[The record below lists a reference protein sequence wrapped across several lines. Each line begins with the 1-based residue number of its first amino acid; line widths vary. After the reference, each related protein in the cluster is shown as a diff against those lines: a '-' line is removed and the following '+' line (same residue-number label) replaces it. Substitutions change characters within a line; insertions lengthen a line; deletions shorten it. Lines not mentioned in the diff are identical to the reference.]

1 MAFPPRFL
9 EELRGRVSITDVIG
23 RRVRL
28 TRKGRGESTG
38 LCPFHNEKTPSF
50 TVSED
55 KGFFHCFGCGT
66 HGDVIGFVMRSEGL
80 EFPQA
85 VERLAAE
92 AGMQVPRETPEERE
106 RAERQATLGGAVE
119 FAAKHFEQQLRAS
132 AGRPGLDYL
141 KRRGLTD
148 DTMRRFRLGF
158 APDSRHGLKAAMEKA
173 GIPETVAIEAGLLIK
188 PEEGGPGGDRAYDR
202 FRGRVMF
209 PILDRR
215 GQAIAFGGRS
225 LDGGDGGAA
234 RQPTATAADFGV
246 GGAAEIGARNAAPK
260 YLNSPETPLFHKGR
274 VLYGLSHAQKTAR
287 ETNEIIVVEGYMDVI
302 ALAQAGIS
310 NAVAPLGT
318 ALTEDQIGL
327 LWRMAQEPIL
337 CFDGDN
343 AGQRAAARAADRAV
357 PLLKPGLSL
366 RFAWMPAGEDPD
378 SLVRAKGAAGF
389 RDELG
394 RMEPLIE
401 VLWRQVLA
409 DRPLDTP
416 ERRAGFRKDLAEAV
430 GRIADKTV
438 AEAYRQEIQRRLDE
452 LFRPQPKAG
461 GPGSWTRPGNQKA
474 GFGRQ
479 SPAPV
484 GGEAA
489 RRGTAGVQR
498 TPYELILVTLVNHP
512 ELIGRHCEMVGEVA
526 FPRGDLDSLKG
537 AIIDLAA
544 GQPDLDSPGLRNH
557 LEDLGFAGTLEALIA
572 RTGHMRF
579 TLPTA
584 ELSSAEEGL
593 LHVMGLLREKLSVKP
608 ELSATAQALE
618 SAMAQPGDPNAE
630 TSALSRF
637 EAARQMALDGE
648 SQRRDLE
655 RAPGRTG
662 GDQT

>member
-9 EELRGRVSITDVIG
+9 EDLRGRVSIMDVVG

-28 TRKGRGESTG
+28 TRKGRGEATG

-55 KGFFHCFGCGT
+55 KGFFHCFGCGA

-85 VERLAAE
+85 VEKLAGE

-106 RAERQATLGGAVE
+106 RLERQATLGGAVE
-119 FAAKHFEQQLRAS
+119 FAAKYFEQQLRAS
-132 AGRPGLDYL
+132 AGKAGLEYL
-141 KRRGLTD
+141 KRRGLSD

-158 APDSRHGLKAAMEKA
+158 APDSRHGLKAALEKA
-173 GIPETVAIEAGLLIK
+173 GIPEAIAIEAGLLIK
-188 PEEGGPGGDRAYDR
+188 PPKDEGPSSRTGDGSHAYDR

-215 GQAIAFGGRS
+215 GQAIAFGGRI
-225 LDGGDGGAA
+225 LDQG
-234 RQPTATAADFGV
+234 
-246 GGAAEIGARNAAPK
+246 EPK

-318 ALTEDQIGL
+318 ALTEEQIAL

-343 AGQRAAARAADRAV
+343 AGQRAAARAADRAI

-389 RDELG
+389 REELA
-394 RMEPLIE
+394 RMEPLVE

-416 ERRAGFRKDLAEAV
+416 ERRAGFRRDLAEAV
-430 GRIADKTV
+430 GRIVDKSVAD
-438 AEAYRQEIQRRLDE
+438 AYRQETHRRLDD
-452 LFRPQPKAG
+452 LFRPQPKPAFQPMG
-461 GPGSWTRPGNQKA
+461 GQFGGQK
-474 GFGRQ
+474 GRWQ
-479 SPAPV
+479 PPMPV

-489 RRGTAGVQR
+489 RRGTASIQR
-498 TPYELILVTLVNHP
+498 TPYELILITLVNHP
-512 ELIGRHCEMVGEVA
+512 DLISRHCEMVGEVE

-544 GQPDLDSPGLRNH
+544 GQPHLDSKGFRNH
-557 LEDLGFAGTLEALIA
+557 LNDLGFAATLEALIA
-572 RTGHMRF
+572 RTGPVKF
-579 TLPTA
+579 TLPSA
-584 ELSSAEEGL
+584 DIISAEEGL
-593 LHVMGLLREKLSVKP
+593 LHVIGLLREKLSVKP
-608 ELSATAQALE
+608 EVAATAQALE
-618 SAMAQPGDPNAE
+618 SAMSNPGNPTAE
-630 TSALSRF
+630 TTALSRF

-648 SQRRDLE
+648 SQRRDLD
-655 RAPGRTG
+655 RAPGSG
-662 GDQT
+662 VED

>member
-9 EELRGRVSITDVIG
+9 EDLRGRVSITDVVG

-28 TRKGRGESTG
+28 TRKGRGEATG

-55 KGFFHCFGCGT
+55 KGFFHCFGCGA

-85 VERLAAE
+85 VEKLAGE

-119 FAAKHFEQQLRAS
+119 FAAKYFEQQLRAS
-132 AGRPGLDYL
+132 AGRAGLDYF

-148 DTMRRFRLGF
+148 DTMRRFRLGY
-158 APDSRHGLKAAMEKA
+158 APDSRHGLKAALEKA
-173 GIPETVAIEAGLLIK
+173 GIPEAIALEAGLLIK
-188 PEEGGPGGDRAYDR
+188 PEEGAPSGDRSYDR

-215 GQAIAFGGRS
+215 GQAIAFGGRI
-225 LDGGDGGAA
+225 LDQG
-234 RQPTATAADFGV
+234 
-246 GGAAEIGARNAAPK
+246 EPK

-287 ETNEIIVVEGYMDVI
+287 EINEIIVVEGYMDVI

-318 ALTEDQIGL
+318 ALTEDQIAL

-343 AGQRAAARAADRAV
+343 AGQRAAARAADRAI

-389 RDELG
+389 REELV
-394 RMEPLIE
+394 RMEPLVD

-416 ERRAGFRKDLAEAV
+416 ERRAGFRKDLGEAV
-430 GRIADKTV
+430 SRIVDKSVAD
-438 AEAYRQEIQRRLDE
+438 AYRQEIHRRLDD
-452 LFRPQPKAG
+452 LFRPQPRSGFQG
-461 GPGSWTRPGNQKA
+461 GSGQFGGQFGGQRPR
-474 GFGRQ
+474 FPGRQ
-479 SPAPV
+479 PPMPV

-489 RRGTAGVQR
+489 KRGTANIQR
-498 TPYELILVTLVNHP
+498 TPYELILITLVNHP
-512 ELIGRHCEMVGEVA
+512 DLISRHCEMVGEVE
-526 FPRGDLDSLKG
+526 FPRGELDSLKG

-544 GQPDLDSPGLRNH
+544 GQPHLDSKGFRNQ
-557 LEDLGFAGTLEALIA
+557 LNNLGFAGTLEALIA
-572 RTGHMRF
+572 RTGPMKF
-579 TLPTA
+579 TLPSA
-584 ELSSAEEGL
+584 EASSAEEGL
-593 LHVMGLLREKLSVKP
+593 LHVIGLLRERLSVKP
-608 ELSATAQALE
+608 EVTATAQALE
-618 SAMAQPGDPNAE
+618 SAMGNPGDPTAE

-637 EAARQMALDGE
+637 EAARQMALDSE
-648 SQRRDLE
+648 SQRRDLD
-655 RAPGRTG
+655 RAPGWG
-662 GDQT
+662 SED

>member
-1 MAFPPRFL
+1 MALPPRFL
-9 EELRGRVSITDVIG
+9 DELRGRVSISDVVG

-28 TRKGRGESTG
+28 TRKGRGEATG

-55 KGFFHCFGCGT
+55 KGFFHCFGCGA

-85 VERLAAE
+85 VEKLAGE

-119 FAAKHFEQQLRAS
+119 FAAKFYEQQLRAS
-132 AGRPGLDYL
+132 AGRAGLEYL
-141 KRRGLTD
+141 KRRGLSD
-148 DTMRRFRLGF
+148 DTMRRFRLGHS
-158 APDSRHGLKAAMEKA
+158 PDSGHALKAALEKA
-173 GIPETVAIEAGLLIK
+173 GIPETISIEAGLLIK
-188 PEEGGPGGDRAYDR
+188 PEDGRPCFDR

-215 GQAIAFGGRS
+215 GQAIAFGGRI
-225 LDGGDGGAA
+225 LDQG
-234 RQPTATAADFGV
+234 
-246 GGAAEIGARNAAPK
+246 EPK

-318 ALTEDQIGL
+318 ALTEDQIAL

-337 CFDGDN
+337 CFDGDK

-389 RDELG
+389 KEALS
-394 RMEPLIE
+394 RMEPLVE
-401 VLWRQVLA
+401 VLWHQVLA

-416 ERRAGFRKDLAEAV
+416 ERRAGFRRDLSEAV
-430 GRIADKTV
+430 ARIADKSV
-438 AEAYRQEIQRRLDE
+438 AEAYRQEIHRRLDD
-452 LFRPQPKAG
+452 LFRPQPKQG
-461 GPGSWTRPGNQKA
+461 FQGPGSQ
-474 GFGRQ
+474 FGGQRAKFPWGQ
-479 SPAPV
+479 PPMPL
-484 GGEAA
+484 GGDAA
-489 RRGTAGVQR
+489 KRGVTNVQR
-498 TPYELILVTLVNHP
+498 APYELILVTLVNHP
-512 ELIGRHCEMVGEVA
+512 DLIGRHCETVGEVE
-526 FPRGDLDSLKG
+526 FPRGELDSLKG

-544 GQPDLDSPGLRNH
+544 GQPHLDSMGFRNH
-557 LEDLGFAGTLEALIA
+557 LNDLGFAKTLDALVA

-579 TLPTA
+579 TLPSA
-584 ELSSAEEGL
+584 DVVSAEEGL
-593 LHVMGLLREKLSVKP
+593 LHVIGLLREKLSVKP
-608 ELSATAQALE
+608 EVTATAQALE
-618 SAMAQPGDPNAE
+618 SAMANPGNPDEE
-630 TSALSRF
+630 TSALNRF
-637 EAARQMALDGE
+637 EAARQMALEGE
-648 SQRRDLE
+648 SQRRDLD
-655 RAPGRTG
+655 RAPGWG
-662 GDQT
+662 SED

>member
-1 MAFPPRFL
+1 MALPPRFL
-9 EELRGRVSITDVIG
+9 DELRGRVSITDIIG

-28 TRKGRGESTG
+28 IRKGRGEATG

-55 KGFFHCFGCGT
+55 KGFFHCFGCGA

-80 EFPQA
+80 EFPQT
-85 VERLAAE
+85 VERLAGE

-119 FAAKHFEQQLRAS
+119 FAAKHFEQQLRAA
-132 AGRPGLDYL
+132 AGRTGLDYL

-148 DTMRRFRLGF
+148 DTIQRFRLGF
-158 APDSRHGLKAAMEKA
+158 APDNRTGLKAALEKA
-173 GIPETVAIEAGLLIK
+173 GIPEATAIEAGLLIK
-188 PEEGGPGGDRAYDR
+188 PEDGGHAYDR

-215 GQAIAFGGRS
+215 GQAIAFGGRI
-225 LDGGDGGAA
+225 LDQG
-234 RQPTATAADFGV
+234 
-246 GGAAEIGARNAAPK
+246 EPK

-318 ALTEDQIGL
+318 ALTEEQIAL

-343 AGQRAAARAADRAV
+343 AGQRAAARAADRAI

-378 SLVRAKGAAGF
+378 SLVRAKGAVGF
-389 RDELG
+389 REATS
-394 RMEPLIE
+394 RMEPLVE

-416 ERRAGFRKDLAEAV
+416 ERRAGFRKDLGEAV
-430 GRIADKTV
+430 ARIADKAV
-438 AEAYRQEIQRRLDE
+438 AEAYRQEIWRRLDE
-452 LFRPQPKAG
+452 LFRPQPRPAFQAAAQFG
-461 GPGSWTRPGNQKA
+461 GQK
-474 GFGRQ
+474 GRFSGRQ
-479 SPAPV
+479 PVMPV

-489 RRGTAGVQR
+489 RRGVASIQR
-498 TPYELILVTLVNHP
+498 TPYELILITLVNHP
-512 ELIGRHCEMVGEVA
+512 DLISRHCEMVGEVD
-526 FPRGDLDSLKG
+526 FPRGELDYLKG

-544 GQPDLDSPGLRNH
+544 GQPHLDSEGFRNH
-557 LEDLGFAGTLEALIA
+557 LSHLGFAATLEALGT

-579 TLPTA
+579 TLPSA
-584 ELSSAEEGL
+584 DPNSAEEGL
-593 LHVMGLLREKLSVKP
+593 LHVIGLLREKLSVKP
-608 ELSATAQALE
+608 EVTATAQALE
-618 SAMAQPGDPNAE
+618 SAMSNPGDPTAE
-630 TSALSRF
+630 TTALTRF
-637 EAARQMALDGE
+637 EAARQMALEGE
-648 SQRRDLE
+648 SQRRDLD
-655 RAPGRTG
+655 RAPGW
-662 GDQT
+662 GDEEQT

>member
-1 MAFPPRFL
+1 MALPPRFL
-9 EELRGRVSITDVIG
+9 DELRGRVSITDVIG

-28 TRKGRGESTG
+28 VRKGRGEATG

-55 KGFFHCFGCGT
+55 KGFFHCFGCGV

-85 VERLAAE
+85 VEKLAAE

-119 FAAKHFEQQLRAS
+119 LAAGFYEQQLRAS
-132 AGRPGLDYL
+132 AGRAGLEYL

-158 APDSRHGLKAAMEKA
+158 APDTGHGLKAALEKA
-173 GIPETVAIEAGLLIK
+173 GIPEAVSIEAGLLIK
-188 PEEGGPGGDRAYDR
+188 PEDGRPCFDR

-225 LDGGDGGAA
+225 LEGGGGGAT

-246 GGAAEIGARNAAPK
+246 GEAAEIGARNAAPK

-274 VLYGLSHAQKTAR
+274 VLYGLSHAQKIAR

-302 ALAQAGIS
+302 ALAQAGIG

-318 ALTEDQIGL
+318 ALTEEQIAL
-327 LWRMAQEPIL
+327 LWRMAQEPVL

-343 AGQRAAARAADRAV
+343 AGQRAAARAADRAI

-389 RDELG
+389 REALS
-394 RMEPLIE
+394 RMEPLVE

-416 ERRAGFRKDLAEAV
+416 ERRAGFRKDLVQAV
-430 GRIADKTV
+430 ARIADRSV
-438 AEAYRQEIQRRLDE
+438 AEAYRQDIQRRLDE
-452 LFRPQPKAG
+452 LYRPQPKPVPSSQPSWQRGAF
-461 GPGSWTRPGNQKA
+461 PGR
-474 GFGRQ
+474 
-479 SPAPV
+479 PAPV

-489 RRGTAGVQR
+489 KRGTASIQR
-498 TPYELILVTLVNHP
+498 SPYELILITLVNHP
-512 ELIGRHCEMVGEVA
+512 DLIGRHCEVVGDIE
-526 FPRGDLDSLKG
+526 FPRGDLDTLKG

-544 GQPDLDSPGLRNH
+544 GQPHLDSKGFRNH
-557 LEDLGFAGTLEALIA
+557 LNDLGFAGTLEALVA

-579 TLPTA
+579 TLPSA
-584 ELSSAEEGL
+584 DIGSAEEGL
-593 LHVMGLLREKLSVKP
+593 LHVIGLLREKLSVKP
-608 ELSATAQALE
+608 ELTATAQALE
-618 SAMAQPGDPNAE
+618 SAMANPGNPEAE

-637 EAARQMALDGE
+637 EAARQMALEGE
-648 SQRRDLE
+648 SQRRDLDRPSGWDSE
-655 RAPGRTG
+655 
-662 GDQT
+662 DQA

>member
-9 EELRGRVSITDVIG
+9 EELRGRVSITDIVG

-28 TRKGRGESTG
+28 TRKGRGEATG
-38 LCPFHNEKTPSF
+38 LCPFHNEKSPSF

-55 KGFFHCFGCGT
+55 KGFFHCFGCGV

-85 VERLAAE
+85 VEKLAGE

-119 FAAKHFEQQLRAS
+119 FAAKFYEQQLRAS
-132 AGRPGLDYL
+132 AGRAGLEYF
-141 KRRGLTD
+141 KRRGLSD
-148 DTMRRFRLGF
+148 DTMRRFRLGHS
-158 APDSRHGLKAAMEKA
+158 PDTGHALKAALEKA
-173 GIPETVAIEAGLLIK
+173 GIPEAISIEAGLLIK
-188 PEEGGPGGDRAYDR
+188 PEDGRACFDR

-209 PILDRR
+209 PILDRK
-215 GQAIAFGGRS
+215 GQAIAFGGRI
-225 LDGGDGGAA
+225 LDQG
-234 RQPTATAADFGV
+234 
-246 GGAAEIGARNAAPK
+246 EPK

-274 VLYGLSHAQKTAR
+274 VLYGLNHAQKTAR

-318 ALTEDQIGL
+318 ALTEDQIAL
-327 LWRMAQEPIL
+327 LWRMAQEPVL

-343 AGQRAAARAADRAV
+343 AGQRAAARAADRAI

-389 RDELG
+389 RDELA
-394 RMEPLIE
+394 RMEPLVD

-416 ERRAGFRKDLAEAV
+416 ERRAGFRRDLAEAV
-430 GRIADKTV
+430 GRIADKSV
-438 AEAYRQEIQRRLDE
+438 QDAYRQEAHRRLDE
-452 LFRPQPKAG
+452 LFRPQPKPAFQG
-461 GPGSWTRPGNQKA
+461 GSGQFGGQFGGQK
-474 GFGRQ
+474 GKFPGRQ
-479 SPAPV
+479 APMPV

-489 RRGTAGVQR
+489 RRGVTNIQR
-498 TPYELILVTLVNHP
+498 TPYEQILVTLVNHP
-512 ELIGRHCEMVGEVA
+512 DLISRHCETVGDVE

-544 GQPDLDSPGLRNH
+544 GQPHLDSKGFRNH
-557 LEDLGFAGTLEALIA
+557 LNDLGFAGTLEALVA

-579 TLPTA
+579 TLPSA
-584 ELSSAEEGL
+584 DMNSAEEGL
-593 LHVMGLLREKLSVKP
+593 LHVIGMLREKLSVKP

-618 SAMAQPGDPNAE
+618 SAMATPGDPNAE
-630 TSALSRF
+630 TSALTRF

-648 SQRRDLE
+648 SQRRDLD
-655 RAPGRTG
+655 RAPGWSG
-662 GDQT
+662 ED

>member
-9 EELRGRVSITDVIG
+9 EELRGRVSITDIVG

-28 TRKGRGESTG
+28 TRKGRGEATG

-55 KGFFHCFGCGT
+55 KGFFHCFGCGA

-85 VERLAAE
+85 VERLAGE
-92 AGMQVPRETPEERE
+92 AGMQVPRETPEDRE

-119 FAAKHFEQQLRAS
+119 FAAKHFEQQLRAA
-132 AGRPGLDYL
+132 AGRPGLEYL

-148 DTMRRFRLGF
+148 DTMRRFRLGY
-158 APDSRHGLKAAMEKA
+158 APDNRTGLKAALEKA
-173 GIPETVAIEAGLLIK
+173 GIPEAVSLEAGLLIK
-188 PEEGGPGGDRAYDR
+188 PEDGGHAYDR

-215 GQAIAFGGRS
+215 GQAIAFGGRI
-225 LDGGDGGAA
+225 LDQG
-234 RQPTATAADFGV
+234 
-246 GGAAEIGARNAAPK
+246 EPK

-274 VLYGLSHAQKTAR
+274 VLYGLNHAQKSAR

-318 ALTEDQIGL
+318 ALTEEQLAL

-343 AGQRAAARAADRAV
+343 AGQRAAARAADRAI
-357 PLLKPGLSL
+357 PLLRPGLSL

-389 RDELG
+389 RSELE
-394 RMEPLIE
+394 RMEPLVD

-416 ERRAGFRKDLAEAV
+416 ERRAGFRKDLGEAV
-430 GRIADKTV
+430 GRIVDKSV
-438 AEAYRQEIQRRLDE
+438 GEAYRQEIQRRLDD
-452 LFRPQPKAG
+452 LFRPQPK
-461 GPGSWTRPGNQKA
+461 PGFQRPASPFGSQKP
-474 GFGRQ
+474 GFLGRQ
-479 SPAPV
+479 APMPV

-489 RRGTAGVQR
+489 RRGTTNIQR
-498 TPYELILVTLVNHP
+498 TPYELILATLVNHP
-512 ELIGRHCEMVGEVA
+512 ELIGRHCEIVGEVE

-544 GQPDLDSPGLRNH
+544 GQPHLDSKGFRNQ
-557 LEDLGFAGTLEALIA
+557 LNDLGFAGTLEALIA
-572 RTGHMRF
+572 RTGPMKF
-579 TLPTA
+579 TLPSA
-584 ELSSAEEGL
+584 GLDSAEEGL
-593 LHVMGLLREKLSVKP
+593 LHVIGLLRERLSVKP
-608 ELSATAQALE
+608 EVTATAQALE
-618 SAMAQPGDPNAE
+618 SAMANPGSPDSEN
-630 TSALSRF
+630 SALSRF
-637 EAARQMALDGE
+637 EAARQMVLEGE
-648 SQRRDLE
+648 SQRRDLD
-655 RAPGRTG
+655 RAPGWG
-662 GDQT
+662 SED

>member
-1 MAFPPRFL
+1 MALPPRFL
-9 EELRGRVSITDVIG
+9 DELRGRVSITDIVG
-23 RRVRL
+23 RSVRL
-28 TRKGRGESTG
+28 IRKGRGEATG

-55 KGFFHCFGCGT
+55 KGFFHCFGCGA

-85 VERLAAE
+85 VERLAGE

-119 FAAKHFEQQLRAS
+119 FAARHFEQQLRAS
-132 AGRPGLDYL
+132 AGRAGLEYL

-148 DTMRRFRLGF
+148 DTIRRFRLGF
-158 APDSRHGLKAAMEKA
+158 APDSRHGLKAALEKA
-173 GIPETVAIEAGLLIK
+173 GIPEATAIEAGLLIK
-188 PEEGGPGGDRAYDR
+188 PADEAPPSGDGGPSDRSYDR

-215 GQAIAFGGRS
+215 GQAIAFGGRI
-225 LDGGDGGAA
+225 LDQG
-234 RQPTATAADFGV
+234 
-246 GGAAEIGARNAAPK
+246 EPK

-318 ALTEDQIGL
+318 ALTEEQIAM
-327 LWRMAQEPIL
+327 LWRMAEEPIL

-343 AGQRAAARAADRAV
+343 AGQRAAARAADRAI

-389 RDELG
+389 REQML
-394 RMEPLIE
+394 RMEPLVE
-401 VLWRQVLA
+401 MVWRQVLA

-416 ERRAGFRKDLAEAV
+416 ERRAGFRRDLAEAV
-430 GRIADKTV
+430 ARIADRSV
-438 AEAYRQEIQRRLDE
+438 GEAYRQEVHRRLDD
-452 LFRPQPKAG
+452 LFRPQVKPGFHG
-461 GPGSWTRPGNQKA
+461 GVGQFGDQRSKFP
-474 GFGRQ
+474 GRQ
-479 SPAPV
+479 PPMPV

-489 RRGTAGVQR
+489 RRGTASIQR

-512 ELIGRHCEMVGEVA
+512 DLTSRHCETVGEVE
-526 FPRGDLDSLKG
+526 FPRGELDSLKA

-544 GQPDLDSPGLRNH
+544 GQPHLDSKGFRNH
-557 LEDLGFAGTLEALIA
+557 LNDLGFAATLDALVA

-579 TLPTA
+579 TLPSA
-584 ELSSAEEGL
+584 DLNSAEEGL
-593 LHVMGLLREKLSVKP
+593 LHVIGLLRERLSVKP
-608 ELSATAQALE
+608 EMTATAQALQ
-618 SAMAQPGDPNAE
+618 SAMANPGDATAE
-630 TSALSRF
+630 TTALSRF
-637 EAARQMALDGE
+637 EAARQMALESE
-648 SQRRDLE
+648 SQRRDLD
-655 RAPGRTG
+655 RAPGWG
-662 GDQT
+662 GEDQT

>member
-1 MAFPPRFL
+1 
-9 EELRGRVSITDVIG
+9 LRGRVSITDVVG

-28 TRKGRGESTG
+28 IRKGRGEATG

-55 KGFFHCFGCGT
+55 KGFFHCFGCGA

-85 VERLAAE
+85 VEKLAGE

-106 RAERQATLGGAVE
+106 RADRQATLGGAVE

-132 AGRPGLDYL
+132 AGRAGLDYL
-141 KRRGLTD
+141 KRRGLSD

-158 APDSRHGLKAAMEKA
+158 APDSRHGLKAALEKA
-173 GIPETVAIEAGLLIK
+173 DIPEAIALEAGLLIK
-188 PEEGGPGGDRAYDR
+188 PEDGGHAYDR

-215 GQAIAFGGRS
+215 GQAIAFGGRII
-225 LDGGDGGAA
+225 
-234 RQPTATAADFGV
+234 
-246 GGAAEIGARNAAPK
+246 AEGEPK

-318 ALTEDQIGL
+318 ALTEEQIAL

-343 AGQRAAARAADRAV
+343 AGQRAAARAADRAI

-389 RDELG
+389 RDELA
-394 RMEPLIE
+394 RMEPLVD

-416 ERRAGFRKDLAEAV
+416 ERRAGFRRDLAEAM
-430 GRIADKTV
+430 GRIADKSV
-438 AEAYRQEIQRRLDE
+438 ADAYRQETQRRLDE
-452 LFRPQPKAG
+452 LFRPQQKPGFQAMG
-461 GPGSWTRPGNQKA
+461 GRFGGQKGA
-474 GFGRQ
+474 FPGRQ
-479 SPAPV
+479 PLMPL

-489 RRGTAGVQR
+489 RRGTANMQR

-512 ELIGRHCEMVGEVA
+512 ELIGRHCEMVGEVD
-526 FPRGDLDSLKG
+526 FPRGELDSLKG

-544 GQPDLDSPGLRNH
+544 GQPHLDSKGFRNH
-557 LEDLGFAGTLEALIA
+557 LNDLGFAETLEALVA
-572 RTGHMRF
+572 RTGHMKF
-579 TLPTA
+579 TLPSA
-584 ELSSAEEGL
+584 EAISAEEGL
-593 LHVMGLLREKLSVKP
+593 LHVIGVLRERLSVKP
-608 ELSATAQALE
+608 ELTATAQALE
-618 SAMAQPGDPNAE
+618 AAMADPAGAASENA
-630 TSALSRF
+630 ALLRF
-637 EAARQMALDGE
+637 EAQRQVSLEGE
-648 SQRRDLE
+648 SQRRDLDGAPE
-655 RAPGRTG
+655 RAPGIKGSR
-662 GDQT
+662 D

>member
-9 EELRGRVSITDVIG
+9 EDLRGRVSITDVVG

-28 TRKGRGESTG
+28 IRKGRGEATG

-55 KGFFHCFGCGT
+55 KGFFHCFGCGA

-85 VERLAAE
+85 VERLAGE

-132 AGRPGLDYL
+132 AGRAGLDYF

-148 DTMRRFRLGF
+148 DTMRRFRLGY
-158 APDSRHGLKAAMEKA
+158 APDNRTGLKAALEKA
-173 GIPETVAIEAGLLIK
+173 SIPEAIAIEAGLLIK
-188 PEEGGPGGDRAYDR
+188 PEDGGHAYDR

-215 GQAIAFGGRS
+215 GQAIAFGGRI
-225 LDGGDGGAA
+225 LDQG
-234 RQPTATAADFGV
+234 
-246 GGAAEIGARNAAPK
+246 EPK

-302 ALAQAGIS
+302 ALAQAGIG

-318 ALTEDQIGL
+318 ALTEDQIAL
-327 LWRMAQEPIL
+327 LWRMAEEPIL

-343 AGQRAAARAADRAV
+343 AGQRAAARAADRAI

-378 SLVRAKGAAGF
+378 SLVRAKGSAGF
-389 RDELG
+389 REELA
-394 RMEPLIE
+394 RMEPLVD

-416 ERRAGFRKDLAEAV
+416 ERRAGFRRDLAEAV
-430 GRIADKTV
+430 GRIVDKSVAD
-438 AEAYRQEIQRRLDE
+438 AYRQETQRRLDD
-452 LFRPQPKAG
+452 LFRPQPKPGFQGASGQFG
-461 GPGSWTRPGNQKA
+461 GQK
-474 GFGRQ
+474 GRWQ
-479 SPAPV
+479 PPMQV

-489 RRGTAGVQR
+489 RRGTANIQR
-498 TPYELILVTLVNHP
+498 GPYELILITLVNHP
-512 ELIGRHCEMVGEVA
+512 DLISRHCEMVGEVE
-526 FPRGDLDSLKG
+526 FPRGELDSLKG

-544 GQPDLDSPGLRNH
+544 GQPHLDSKGFRNH
-557 LEDLGFAGTLEALIA
+557 LNDLGFAGTLEALVA

-579 TLPTA
+579 TLPSA
-584 ELSSAEEGL
+584 ELNSAEEGL
-593 LHVMGLLREKLSVKP
+593 LHVIGVLRERLSVKP
-608 ELSATAQALE
+608 ELTATAQALE
-618 SAMAQPGDPNAE
+618 AAMADPTGAGSENA
-630 TSALSRF
+630 ALLRF
-637 EAARQMALDGE
+637 EAQRQVSLDGE
-648 SQRRDLE
+648 SQRRDLD
-655 RAPGRTG
+655 RAPGWGTE
-662 GDQT
+662 D

>member
-1 MAFPPRFL
+1 MALPPRFL
-9 EELRGRVSITDVIG
+9 DELRGRVSITDVVG
-23 RRVRL
+23 RSVRL
-28 TRKGRGESTG
+28 IRKGRGEATG

-55 KGFFHCFGCGT
+55 KGFFHCFGCGA

-85 VERLAAE
+85 VERLAGE

-119 FAAKHFEQQLRAS
+119 FAARHFEQQLRAS
-132 AGRPGLDYL
+132 AGRAGLEYL

-148 DTMRRFRLGF
+148 DTIRRFRLGF
-158 APDSRHGLKAAMEKA
+158 APDSRHGLKAALEKA
-173 GIPETVAIEAGLLIK
+173 GIPEATAIEAGLLIK
-188 PEEGGPGGDRAYDR
+188 PADEAPPSGDGGPSDRSYDR

-215 GQAIAFGGRS
+215 GQAIAFGGRI
-225 LDGGDGGAA
+225 LDQG
-234 RQPTATAADFGV
+234 
-246 GGAAEIGARNAAPK
+246 EPK

-318 ALTEDQIGL
+318 ALTEEQIAL
-327 LWRMAQEPIL
+327 LWRMAEEPIL

-343 AGQRAAARAADRAV
+343 AGQRAAARAADRAI

-389 RDELG
+389 REQML
-394 RMEPLIE
+394 RMEPLVE
-401 VLWRQVLA
+401 MVWRQVLA

-416 ERRAGFRKDLAEAV
+416 ERRAGFRRDLAEAV
-430 GRIADKTV
+430 ARIADRSV
-438 AEAYRQEIQRRLDE
+438 GEAYRQEVHRRLDD
-452 LFRPQPKAG
+452 LFRPQVKPGFHG
-461 GPGSWTRPGNQKA
+461 GVGQFGDQRSKFP
-474 GFGRQ
+474 GRQ
-479 SPAPV
+479 PPMPV

-489 RRGTAGVQR
+489 RRGTASIQR

-512 ELIGRHCEMVGEVA
+512 DLTSRHCETVGEVE
-526 FPRGDLDSLKG
+526 FPRGELDSLKA

-544 GQPDLDSPGLRNH
+544 GQPHLDSKGFRSH
-557 LEDLGFAGTLEALIA
+557 LNDLGFAATLDALVA

-579 TLPTA
+579 TLPSA
-584 ELSSAEEGL
+584 DLNSAEEGL
-593 LHVMGLLREKLSVKP
+593 LHVIGLLRERLSVKP
-608 ELSATAQALE
+608 EMTATAQALQ
-618 SAMAQPGDPNAE
+618 SAMANPGDATAE
-630 TSALSRF
+630 TTALSRF
-637 EAARQMALDGE
+637 EAARQMALESE
-648 SQRRDLE
+648 SQRRDLD
-655 RAPGRTG
+655 RAPGWG
-662 GDQT
+662 GEDQT

>member
-9 EELRGRVSITDVIG
+9 EDLRGRVSIIDVVG

-28 TRKGRGESTG
+28 TRKGRGEATG

-55 KGFFHCFGCGT
+55 KGFFHCFGCGA

-85 VERLAAE
+85 VERLAGE
-92 AGMQVPRETPEERE
+92 VGMQVPRETPEERE
-106 RAERQATLGGAVE
+106 RADRQATLGGVVE

-132 AGRPGLDYL
+132 AGRAGLDYF
-141 KRRGLTD
+141 KRRGLSD
-148 DTMRRFRLGF
+148 DTMRRFRLGY
-158 APDSRHGLKAAMEKA
+158 APDNRTGLKAALEKA
-173 GIPETVAIEAGLLIK
+173 SIPEAIAIEAGLLIK
-188 PEEGGPGGDRAYDR
+188 PEDGGHAYDR

-215 GQAIAFGGRS
+215 GQAIAFGGRI
-225 LDGGDGGAA
+225 LDQG
-234 RQPTATAADFGV
+234 
-246 GGAAEIGARNAAPK
+246 EPK

-318 ALTEDQIGL
+318 ALTEDQIAL
-327 LWRMAQEPIL
+327 LWRVAEEPIL

-343 AGQRAAARAADRAV
+343 AGQRAAARAADRAI

-378 SLVRAKGAAGF
+378 SLVKAKGAAGF
-389 RDELG
+389 REELA
-394 RMEPLIE
+394 RMEPLVD

-416 ERRAGFRKDLAEAV
+416 ERRAGFRKDLAAAV
-430 GRIADKTV
+430 GRIVDKSVAD
-438 AEAYRQEIQRRLDE
+438 AYRQETQRRLDD
-452 LFRPQPKAG
+452 LFRPHPKPGFQGASGQFGGQFGGQKGKWQP
-461 GPGSWTRPGNQKA
+461 PM
-474 GFGRQ
+474 
-479 SPAPV
+479 PV

-489 RRGTAGVQR
+489 RRGTANIQR
-498 TPYELILVTLVNHP
+498 TPYELILITLVNHP
-512 ELIGRHCEMVGEVA
+512 DLISRHCEMVGEVE

-544 GQPDLDSPGLRNH
+544 GQPHLDSKGFRNH
-557 LEDLGFAGTLEALIA
+557 LNDLGFAGTLEALSA
-572 RTGHMRF
+572 RTGPMKF
-579 TLPTA
+579 TLPSA
-584 ELSSAEEGL
+584 GLNSAEEGL
-593 LHVMGLLREKLSVKP
+593 LHVIGVLRERLSVKP
-608 ELSATAQALE
+608 EVTATAQALE
-618 SAMAQPGDPNAE
+618 SAMANPGNPSAE
-630 TSALSRF
+630 NSALSRF
-637 EAARQMALDGE
+637 EAARQTALDSE
-648 SQRRDLE
+648 SQRRDLD
-655 RAPGRTG
+655 RAPGWDSET
-662 GDQT
+662 

>member
-1 MAFPPRFL
+1 MALPPRFL
-9 EELRGRVSITDVIG
+9 DELRGRLSITDIVG

-28 TRKGRGESTG
+28 IRKGRGEATG

-50 TVSED
+50 TVTED
-55 KGFFHCFGCGT
+55 KGFFHCFGCGA

-80 EFPQA
+80 DFPQA
-85 VERLAAE
+85 VEKLAGE
-92 AGMQVPRETPEERE
+92 AGMQVPRETPEERA

-119 FAAKHFEQQLRAS
+119 FAASHFEQQLRAA

-148 DTMRRFRLGF
+148 DTIRRFRLGY
-158 APDSRHGLKAAMEKA
+158 APDSRHGLRAALEKA
-173 GIPETVAIEAGLLIK
+173 GIPEAIAVEAGLLIE
-188 PEEGGPGGDRAYDR
+188 PEARDGVGGAAAVRGHPFDR

-215 GQAIAFGGRS
+215 GQAIAFGGRI
-225 LDGGDGGAA
+225 LDQG
-234 RQPTATAADFGV
+234 
-246 GGAAEIGARNAAPK
+246 EPK

-318 ALTEDQIGL
+318 ALTEEQIAL

-343 AGQRAAARAADRAV
+343 AGQRAADRAADRAI

-389 RDELG
+389 REALG
-394 RMEPLIE
+394 RMEPLVE
-401 VLWRQVLA
+401 VLWRQVMA

-416 ERRAGFRKDLAEAV
+416 ERRAGFRKDLAAQV
-430 GRIADKTV
+430 ARIADKAV
-438 AEAYRQEIQRRLDE
+438 AEAYRQDVQRRLDE
-452 LFRPQPKAG
+452 LFRPQPKPGFQAG
-461 GPGSWTRPGNQKA
+461 AQFGWQK
-474 GFGRQ
+474 GRFPGRQ
-479 SPAPV
+479 PPMPM

-489 RRGTAGVQR
+489 RRGITSIQR
-498 TPYELILVTLVNHP
+498 TPYELILITLVNHP
-512 ELIGRHCEMVGEVA
+512 DLIGRHCEAVGEVE
-526 FPRGDLDSLKG
+526 FPRGELDSLKG
-537 AIIDLAA
+537 AIVDLAA
-544 GQPDLDSPGLRNH
+544 AEPHLDSKGFRNH
-557 LEDLGFAGTLEALIA
+557 LNDLGFAAALEALVA

-579 TLPTA
+579 TLPSA
-584 ELSSAEEGL
+584 DLNSAEEGL
-593 LHVMGLLREKLSVKP
+593 LHVIGLLREKLSVKP
-608 ELSATAQALE
+608 ELTATAQALE
-618 SAMAQPGDPNAE
+618 SAMANPGDPTAE
-630 TSALSRF
+630 TTALSRF
-637 EAARQMALDGE
+637 EAARQTALESE
-648 SQRRDLE
+648 SQRRDLD
-655 RAPGRTG
+655 RVPGWNG
-662 GDQT
+662 EDQA